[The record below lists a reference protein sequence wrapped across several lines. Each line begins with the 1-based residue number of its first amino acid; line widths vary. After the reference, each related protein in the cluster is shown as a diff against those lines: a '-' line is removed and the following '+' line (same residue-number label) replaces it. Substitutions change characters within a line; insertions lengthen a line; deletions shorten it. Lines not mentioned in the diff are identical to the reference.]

1 MLSFSVW
8 IAAPQNE
15 VRLNHVSSFFFNFYL
30 LKGLENEK
38 TLFFCCTIYGAYLN
52 LRRHR
57 SSTPMLQMES
67 WDGWPMLLNPSSVSH
82 VRQSRIIYTLMT
94 MNNSAPKRLD
104 IISQYRK
111 AICTELIYII

>member
-38 TLFFCCTIYGAYLN
+38 TLFFLLYY
-52 LRRHR
+52 LRRI
-57 SSTPMLQMES
+57 SKSATSPIFNS
-67 WDGWPMLLNPSSVSH
+67 YAADGVLGRLANAT
-82 VRQSRIIYTLMT
+82 QSIFSIPRT
-94 MNNSAPKRLD
+94 
-104 IISQYRK
+104 
-111 AICTELIYII
+111 TE